1 MDITAQL
8 RVLLGTEAVLSAP
21 DDVAPYLVDHRRLYQ
36 GKALA
41 VCQPVDVAGVAKLLA
56 WCNESAIA
64 VVPQGGNTGYCGG
77 ATPDESGSQIVLSMR
92 RLNRIRR
99 VDAAGFSLTVEAG
112 CLLAQVQA
120 AAAEVQRLFPLSLG
134 SEGSCQIGGNLAT
147 NAGGTSVLRY
157 GMTRD
162 LVLGLE
168 VVLADGRVLSSLSPL
183 RKDNT
188 GYDLNGLFIGS
199 EGSLGVIT
207 AACLKLFPA
216 DRSVATAWVAIADP
230 QAAIALLGRLREAS
244 GDRCSSF
251 ELVPQVALDLVLQHI
266 PGARHPGTAAAP
278 WYLLVELTSP
288 GDDDLDTVL
297 GEALAAALEQGLAV
311 DAVVANSGAQRDN
324 LWRLRE
330 SVPAAQRV
338 VGGSL
343 KHDVAVPIAALPQFI
358 AQGSQLAQSLV
369 PEGFLV
375 AYGHVGDGNLHFNMS
390 QRPGTDPAAFAA
402 REPTLKRAI
411 HDLAA
416 SLDGSFS
423 AEHGIGRLKV
433 AELERYAPTAELQ
446 LMQAIKRGFDPKGIL
461 NPGKVLRPLTAV

>member
-188 GYDLNGLFIGS
+188 GYDLKGLFIGS

-251 ELVPQVALDLVLQHI
+251 ELVPQVALDLVLQQI

-402 REPTLKRAI
+402 REPTLNWTAPSGTP
-411 HDLAA
+411 LTPAA
-416 SLDGSFS
+416 SG
-423 AEHGIGRLKV
+423 G
-433 AELERYAPTAELQ
+433 PTT
-446 LMQAIKRGFDPKGIL
+446 AIRSPSGPT
-461 NPGKVLRPLTAV
+461 RTASRSTIRRRSRS

>member
-1 MDITAQL
+1 MDITARL
-8 RVLLGTEAVLSAP
+8 RVLLGPEAVLSAP

-36 GKALA
+36 GKTLA
-41 VCQPVDVAGVAKLLA
+41 VCQPADVAGVSRLLA
-56 WCNESAIA
+56 WCNEARIA

-77 ATPDESGSQIVLSMR
+77 ATPDESGQQLVLSLR
-92 RLNRIRR
+92 RLNKVRA
-99 VDAAGFSLTVEAG
+99 VDASGFSLTVEAG

-168 VVLADGRVLSSLSPL
+168 VVLADGSVLSSLSPL

-188 GYDLNGLFIGS
+188 GYDLKGLFIGS
-199 EGSLGVIT
+199 EGTLGIIT

-230 QAAIALLGRLREAS
+230 QDAISLLGRLRAAS

-251 ELVPQVALDLVLQHI
+251 ELVPQVALDLVLQHV
-266 PGARHPGTAAAP
+266 PGTRSPGTAAAP

-288 GDDDLDTVL
+288 ADDDLETL
-297 GEALAAALEQGLAV
+297 LNEALAAAIDSGLAL
-311 DAVVANSGAQRDN
+311 DAVVAQNSTQRDN

-338 VGGSL
+338 VGHSL
-343 KHDVAVPIAALPQFI
+343 KHDISVPIAALPQFI
-358 AQGSQLAQSLV
+358 TAGSHLAHTLA

-375 AYGHVGDGNLHFNMS
+375 GYGHVGDGNLHFNLS
-390 QRPGTDPAAFAA
+390 QRPGTDSAAFAA
-402 REPTLKRAI
+402 REPALKRAI
-411 HDLAA
+411 HDLVA
-416 SLDGSFS
+416 SLGGSFS
-423 AEHGIGRLKV
+423 AEHGIGQLKV
-433 AELERYAPTAELQ
+433 GELERYAPAAELL
-446 LMQAIKRGFDPKGIL
+446 LMQRIKHSFDPNGIL
-461 NPGKVLRPLTAV
+461 NPGKVLRAG